1 MNINRLPP
9 YPHYPLEQGQS
20 LYEIMYDIN
29 KFYGTELGRGRVED
43 SQVYVS
49 KEGWL
54 QLDVVCKNTKDGLIT
69 FRNYILERLIKEVDV
84 DFQITNPILLKVKKC
99 EFIEKPILIGLVKEL
114 DFLKQIPLK
123 EKVDIGTL
131 DGVKLARKLTNLL
144 NQYSTLG
151 RWVTGTMGDLS
162 TANFKLLHLGVLDG
176 KWNGYLT
183 EKSPLAAIIQIT
195 QGTRKGL
202 LCLMT

>member
-29 KFYGTELGRGRVED
+29 KFYGTGLGRGRVEN

-84 DFQITNPILLKVKKC
+84 DFQIINPILLKVKKC
-99 EFIEKPILIGLVKEL
+99 EFIEKPIVLALSKEIE
-114 DFLKQIPLK
+114 FLTNVPLN
-123 EKVDIGTL
+123 EPVDYGTL
-131 DGVKLARKLTNLL
+131 DGVKTTRLLTSLL
-144 NQYSTLG
+144 NQYSELG
-151 RWVTGTMGDLS
+151 RWVTGSMGDLS
-162 TANFKLLHLGVLDG
+162 TANFKLLHLGTLDG

-183 EKSPLAAIIQIT
+183 EKSPYACIIQIT
-195 QGTRKGL
+195 EGTRKGL

>member
-1 MNINRLPP
+1 MNIENLPP
-9 YPHYPLEQGQS
+9 YPHYPLKQGQT
-20 LYEIMYDIN
+20 LYEVMYDIN
-29 KFYGTELGRGRVED
+29 KFYGTSLGRGKVEN

-54 QLDVVCKNTKDGLIT
+54 QLDVVCKNSNSALIT
-69 FRNYILERLIKEVDV
+69 FRNYTPDRLIKEVDV
-84 DFQITNPILLKVKKC
+84 ELKLTNPVLIKSQEC

-114 DFLKQIPLK
+114 DFLKHIPLK

-151 RWVTGTMGDLS
+151 RWVTGSMGDLS
-162 TANFKLLHLGVLDG
+162 TANFKLLHLGTLDG

-183 EKSPLAAIIQIT
+183 EKSPYACIIQIT
-195 QGTRKGL
+195 EGTRKGL